1 MSLKGKLNRM
11 KKHLS
16 HNQPHE
22 NRQKTSE
29 GQPQTVTSENIPFL
43 KEWEAL
49 GVSPYHF
56 EDSFCLIR
64 EVTYS
69 LDDQHGRYSF
79 AELPNVIEQWNE
91 SGIQHS
97 LSAKGYEPHELF
109 FFDTETTGLS
119 GGTGN
124 MIFLLGHARVFS
136 DKVVVKQHLLTNP
149 GNEAALYKSFL
160 DEVNVESLVTYNG
173 KSFDWPQ
180 VKTRHTLLRD
190 QIPAL
195 PEFGHFDLLH
205 GSRRL
210 WKHKYE
216 RMALSVVEKEELH
229 VQRENDTPGFLA
241 PMIYFHFLKEQNPKL
256 IEGILTHNEL
266 DVLSLISLY
275 IHLSKKILSV
285 DAVKEHN
292 EKYALARWH
301 LAHRDVQEATKHL
314 QELTNADFEHA
325 NQASYDLSLQY
336 KRQNKWEQAV
346 QIWGELFA
354 SSDVHLALK
363 AGIELA
369 KYKEHREKDARSAL
383 SITESLLSFSSLSQR
398 ETEELEKRKKR
409 LLRKAGQ

>member
-16 HNQPHE
+16 HNQPQE

-29 GQPQTVTSENIPFL
+29 GQPQPVTSENIPFL

-79 AELPNVIEQWNE
+79 AELPKVIEQWNE

-149 GNEAALYKSFL
+149 GNEVALYKSFL

-325 NQASYDLSLQY
+325 DQASYDLSLQY
-336 KRQNKWEQAV
+336 KRQKKWKQAV

-369 KYKEHREKDARSAL
+369 KYKEHREKDTRSAL
-383 SITESLLSFSSLSQR
+383 SVTESLLSFSSLSQR

>member
-29 GQPQTVTSENIPFL
+29 GQPQPVTSENIPFL

-79 AELPNVIEQWNE
+79 AELPKVIEQWNE

-149 GNEAALYKSFL
+149 GNEVALYKSFL

-325 NQASYDLSLQY
+325 DQASYDLSLQY
-336 KRQNKWEQAV
+336 KRQSKWEQAV

-383 SITESLLSFSSLSQR
+383 SVTESLLSFSSLSQR

>member
-29 GQPQTVTSENIPFL
+29 GQPQPVTSENIPFL

-79 AELPNVIEQWNE
+79 AELPKIIEQWNE

-97 LSAKGYEPHELF
+97 LSAKGYKPHELF

-160 DEVNVESLVTYNG
+160 DEVNVELLVTYNG

-336 KRQNKWEQAV
+336 KRQKKWEQAV
-346 QIWGELFA
+346 QIWGGLFA

-369 KYKEHREKDARSAL
+369 KYKEHREKDTRSAL
-383 SITESLLSFSSLSQR
+383 SVTESLLSFSSLSQR

>member
-16 HNQPHE
+16 HNQTHE
-22 NRQKTSE
+22 NRQRTSE
-29 GQPQTVTSENIPFL
+29 GQPQPVTSENIPFL
-43 KEWEAL
+43 KEWETL

-69 LDDQHGRYSF
+69 LEDQHGRYSF
-79 AELPNVIEQWNE
+79 AELPKIIEAWNE

-229 VQRENDTPGFLA
+229 VHRENDTPGFLA

-275 IHLSKKILSV
+275 IHLSKKILSE

-301 LAHRDVQEATKHL
+301 LAHRDVLEATKHL
-314 QELTNADFEHA
+314 QELTDADFEHA

-336 KRQNKWEQAV
+336 KRQKEWDEAV
-346 QIWGELFA
+346 QIWEKLFE
-354 SSDVHLALK
+354 SNDVHLALK

-369 KYKEHREKDARSAL
+369 KYKEHRQKDARSAL

-398 ETEELEKRKKR
+398 DTEGLEKRKKR

>member
-16 HNQPHE
+16 HNQTDE
-22 NRQKTSE
+22 KRQEIKA
-29 GQPQTVTSENIPFL
+29 GQAVNAENIPFL
-43 KEWEAL
+43 KEWEQL
-49 GVSPYHF
+49 GAAPYYF

-64 EVTYS
+64 EVTYQ
-69 LDDQHGRYSF
+69 LGEQHGLYSF
-79 AELPNVIEQWNE
+79 AELPKIVDAWNKSE
-91 SGIQHS
+91 IHHS
-97 LSAKGYEPHELF
+97 LSAKGYRSHELF

-119 GGTGN
+119 RGTGN

-160 DEVNVESLVTYNG
+160 DEVDVESLVTYNG

-229 VQRENDTPGFLA
+229 VNREDDTPGFLA
-241 PMIYFHFLKEQNPKL
+241 PMIYFHFLKEQKPSL

-275 IHLSKKILSV
+275 IHLSKKILSK
-285 DAVKEHN
+285 DAVKENN

-314 QELTNADFEHA
+314 QELTDAEFEHA
-325 NQASYDLSLQY
+325 NQAAYDLSLQY
-336 KRQNKWEQAV
+336 KRLNQWDEAV
-346 QIWGELFA
+346 RIWKDLFE
-354 SSDVHLALK
+354 SNDVHLALK

-369 KYKEHREKDARSAL
+369 KYEEHRQKDAESAL
-383 SITESLLSFSSLSQR
+383 SMTQSLLALSSLSER
-398 ETEELEKRKKR
+398 DIEALEKRKTR

>member
-79 AELPNVIEQWNE
+79 AELPSVIEQWNE

-336 KRQNKWEQAV
+336 KRQKKWEQAV

-369 KYKEHREKDARSAL
+369 KYKEHREKDTRSAL
-383 SITESLLSFSSLSQR
+383 SVTESLLSFSSLSQR

>member
-16 HNQPHE
+16 HNQSDE
-22 NRQKTSE
+22 KRGAVKE
-29 GQPQTVTSENIPFL
+29 GQTHTVTAETIPFL
-43 KEWEAL
+43 KEWGEL
-49 GVSPYHF
+49 GAAPYYF

-64 EVTYS
+64 EVTYP
-69 LDDQHGRYSF
+69 LDHQHGRYSF
-79 AELPNVIEQWNE
+79 AELPEMVSAWNKSE
-91 SGIQHS
+91 IQHS
-97 LSAKGYEPHELF
+97 LSAKGYKPHELF

-124 MIFLLGHARVFS
+124 MIFLLGHARVYS

-149 GNEAALYKSFL
+149 GNEAALYNSFL
-160 DEVNVESLVTYNG
+160 SEVDVESLVTYNG

-229 VQRENDTPGFLA
+229 VNREGDTPGFLA

-275 IHLSKKILSV
+275 IHLSKKILSK
-285 DAVKEHN
+285 DAVKEDD
-292 EKYALARWH
+292 EKYALAKWH

-314 QELTNADFEHA
+314 QELTGAAFEHA
-325 NQASYDLSLQY
+325 DQAAYDLSLQY
-336 KRQNKWEQAV
+336 KRLKQWDEAAC
-346 QIWGELFA
+346 IWRRLFE
-354 SSDVHLALK
+354 SSDVHLRLK
-363 AGIELA
+363 AGVELA
-369 KYKEHREKDARSAL
+369 KYEEHRQKDPKAAL
-383 SITESLLSFSSLSQR
+383 SITQTLLSRSSLSERDIVELDKR
-398 ETEELEKRKKR
+398 EKR

>member
-16 HNQPHE
+16 HNQPQE
-22 NRQKTSE
+22 NRQKTSQ
-29 GQPQTVTSENIPFL
+29 GQPQPVTSENIPFL

-64 EVTYS
+64 EVSYS

-79 AELPNVIEQWNE
+79 AELPKIIEQWNE

-97 LSAKGYEPHELF
+97 LSAKGYKSHELF

-136 DKVVVKQHLLTNP
+136 DKVVVKQHILTNP

-275 IHLSKKILSV
+275 IHLSKKILSE

-336 KRQNKWEQAV
+336 KRQNEWDEAVRIWET
-346 QIWGELFA
+346 LFT
-354 SSDVHLALK
+354 SSNVHLALK

-409 LLRKAGQ
+409 LLKKAGQ

>member
-16 HNQPHE
+16 HNQTHE
-22 NRQKTSE
+22 NRQKTLE
-29 GQPQTVTSENIPFL
+29 GQPQPVTSENIPFL
-43 KEWEAL
+43 KEWETL

-64 EVTYS
+64 EVAYS
-69 LDDQHGRYSF
+69 LEDQHGRYSF
-79 AELPNVIEQWNE
+79 AELPKIIEAWNE

-173 KSFDWPQ
+173 KTFDWPQ

-229 VQRENDTPGFLA
+229 VHRENDTPGFLA

-275 IHLSKKILSV
+275 IHLSKKILSE

-301 LAHRDVQEATKHL
+301 LAHRDVHEATKHL
-314 QELTNADFEHA
+314 QKLTDADFEHA

-336 KRQNKWEQAV
+336 KRQNEWDEAV
-346 QIWGELFA
+346 QIWEKLFK

-369 KYKEHREKDARSAL
+369 KCKKHRQKNARSAL

-398 ETEELEKRKKR
+398 DTEELEKRKKR

>member
-16 HNQPHE
+16 HNQTD
-22 NRQKTSE
+22 NKRQVTKE
-29 GQPQTVTSENIPFL
+29 GQTQPVTAENIPFV
-43 KEWEAL
+43 KEWEQL
-49 GVSPYHF
+49 GAAPYFF

-64 EVTYS
+64 EVTYQ
-69 LDDQHGRYSF
+69 LNDQHGLYSF
-79 AELPNVIEQWNE
+79 AELPKIVEAWNE
-91 SGIQHS
+91 SEIQHS
-97 LSAKGYEPHELF
+97 LSAKGYQPHELF

-149 GNEAALYKSFL
+149 GNEVALYKSFL
-160 DEVNVESLVTYNG
+160 NEVDVESLVTYNG

-229 VQRENDTPGFLA
+229 VHREGDTPGFLA

-285 DAVKEHN
+285 DAVKEYD

-314 QELTNADFEHA
+314 RELTNAEFEHA
-325 NQASYDLSLQY
+325 NQAAYDLSLQY
-336 KRQNKWEQAV
+336 KRLSQFDEAAR
-346 QIWGELFA
+346 IWKDLFE
-354 SSDVHLALK
+354 SNDVHLSLK

-369 KYKEHREKDARSAL
+369 KYEEHRQKNARSAL
-383 SITESLLSFSSLSQR
+383 SITQTLLSLSSLSER
-398 ETEELEKRKKR
+398 DIKELEKRKKR

>member
-16 HNQPHE
+16 HNQPDE
-22 NRQKTSE
+22 KREAVKE
-29 GQPQTVTSENIPFL
+29 GTAQTVTAENIPFL
-43 KEWEAL
+43 KGWEQL
-49 GVSPYHF
+49 GAAPYYF
-56 EDSFCLIR
+56 ENSFCLIR
-64 EVTYS
+64 EVTYP
-69 LDDQHGRYSF
+69 LHHQHGQYSF
-79 AELPNVIEQWNE
+79 AELPNMVNAWNE
-91 SGIQHS
+91 SEMQHS
-97 LSAKGYEPHELF
+97 LSAKGYKPHELF

-124 MIFLLGHARVFS
+124 MIFLLGHARVYQ
-136 DKVVVKQHLLTNP
+136 DKVVVKQHLLTSP

-160 DEVNVESLVTYNG
+160 SEVDVESLVTYNG

-229 VQRENDTPGFLA
+229 VNREGDTPGFLA

-275 IHLSKKILSV
+275 IHLSKKILSK
-285 DAVKEHN
+285 DAVKESD

-301 LAHRDVQEATKHL
+301 LAHRDIKEATKHL
-314 QELTNADFEHA
+314 QELTGTEFEHENHA
-325 NQASYDLSLQY
+325 AYDLSLQY
-336 KRQNKWEQAV
+336 KRLNQWDEAV
-346 QIWGELFA
+346 RIWRRLFE
-354 SSDVHLALK
+354 SNDVHVALK
-363 AGIELA
+363 AGVELA
-369 KYKEHREKDARSAL
+369 KHEEHGQKDASAAL
-383 SITESLLSFSSLSQR
+383 SITESLLSLSSLSER
-398 ETEELEKRKKR
+398 DIEALEKRKKR

>member
-29 GQPQTVTSENIPFL
+29 GQPQPVTSENIPFL

-79 AELPNVIEQWNE
+79 TELPKIIEQWNE

-97 LSAKGYEPHELF
+97 LSAKGYKPHELF

-336 KRQNKWEQAV
+336 KRQKKWEQAV
-346 QIWGELFA
+346 QIWGGLFA

-369 KYKEHREKDARSAL
+369 KYKEHREKDTRSAL
-383 SITESLLSFSSLSQR
+383 SVTESLLSFSSLSQR

>member
-16 HNQPHE
+16 HNQTHE

-29 GQPQTVTSENIPFL
+29 GQPQPVTSENIPFL

-56 EDSFCLIR
+56 EDSFCLVR

-79 AELPNVIEQWNE
+79 AELPKIIEAWNE

-136 DKVVVKQHLLTNP
+136 GKVVVKQHLLTNP

-173 KSFDWPQ
+173 KTFDWPQ

-275 IHLSKKILSV
+275 IHLSKKILSE
-285 DAVKEHN
+285 DAVKEYN

-314 QELTNADFEHA
+314 QELTDADFEHA

-336 KRQNKWEQAV
+336 KRQNEWDEAV
-346 QIWGELFA
+346 QIWGGLFE
-354 SSDVHLALK
+354 SSDLHLALK

-369 KYKEHREKDARSAL
+369 KYKEHREKDASSAL

-398 ETEELEKRKKR
+398 DIEELEKRKKR

>member
-16 HNQPHE
+16 HNQPQE

-29 GQPQTVTSENIPFL
+29 GQPQPVTSENIPFL

-79 AELPNVIEQWNE
+79 AELPKVIEQWNE

-149 GNEAALYKSFL
+149 GNEVALYKSFL

-216 RMALSVVEKEELH
+216 RMGLSVVEKEELH

-325 NQASYDLSLQY
+325 DQASYDLSLQY
-336 KRQNKWEQAV
+336 KRQKKWKQAV

-369 KYKEHREKDARSAL
+369 KYKEHREKDTRSAL
-383 SITESLLSFSSLSQR
+383 SVTESLLSFSSLSQR

>member
-16 HNQPHE
+16 HHHTNDI
-22 NRQKTSE
+22 RQKAVE
-29 GQPQTVTSENIPFL
+29 GQPQPVLAENIPFL
-43 KEWEAL
+43 KEWEQL
-49 GVSPYHF
+49 GAVPYHF

-64 EVTYS
+64 EVIYS
-69 LDDQHGRYSF
+69 LDDQHGLYSF
-79 AELPNVIEQWNE
+79 AELPKVIEAWNK
-91 SGIQHS
+91 SDIQHS
-97 LSAKGYEPHELF
+97 LSAKGYKPHELF

-124 MIFLLGHARVFS
+124 MIFLLGHARVFA

-229 VQRENDTPGFLA
+229 VHREGDTPGFLA

-275 IHLSKKILSV
+275 IHLSKKILSM
-285 DAVKEHN
+285 DAVKEHD

-314 QELTNADFEHA
+314 RELTGANFKHA
-325 NQASYDLSLQY
+325 NQAAYDLSLQY
-336 KRQNKWEQAV
+336 KRLNEWDEAIRIWET
-346 QIWGELFA
+346 LFE

-369 KYKEHREKDARSAL
+369 KFREHRQKDARSAL
-383 SITESLLSFSSLSQR
+383 SITESLLAFSSLSQR
-398 ETEELEKRKKR
+398 DTEELEKRKKR
-409 LLRKAGQ
+409 LLRKAEQ

>member
-16 HNQPHE
+16 HNQTDE
-22 NRQKTSE
+22 KRQETKEEQT
-29 GQPQTVTSENIPFL
+29 QPVTAENIPFL
-43 KEWEAL
+43 KEWEQL
-49 GVSPYHF
+49 GAAPYYF

-64 EVTYS
+64 EVTYQ
-69 LDDQHGRYSF
+69 LGDQHGLYSF
-79 AELPNVIEQWNE
+79 AELPKIVDAWNE
-91 SGIQHS
+91 SEIQHS
-97 LSAKGYEPHELF
+97 LSAKGYKPHELF

-124 MIFLLGHARVFS
+124 MIFLLGHARVFT

-160 DEVNVESLVTYNG
+160 NEVDVESLVTYNG

-229 VQRENDTPGFLA
+229 VHREGDTPGFLA

-285 DAVKEHN
+285 DAVKEN
-292 EKYALARWH
+292 DEKYALAKWH

-314 QELTNADFEHA
+314 RELTDAEFEHA
-325 NQASYDLSLQY
+325 KKAAYDLSLQY
-336 KRQNKWEQAV
+336 KRLNQWDEAIR
-346 QIWGELFA
+346 IWKDLFE
-354 SSDVHLALK
+354 SNDVHLALK

-369 KYKEHREKDARSAL
+369 KYEEHRQKNATSAL
-383 SITESLLSFSSLSQR
+383 SITQSLLSLPSLSER
-398 ETEELEKRKKR
+398 DMKELEKRKKR

>member
-336 KRQNKWEQAV
+336 KRQNKWDQAV

-383 SITESLLSFSSLSQR
+383 SITDSLLSFSSLSQR

>member
-29 GQPQTVTSENIPFL
+29 GQPQPVTSENIPFL

-79 AELPNVIEQWNE
+79 AELPKIIEQWNE

-97 LSAKGYEPHELF
+97 LSAKGYKPHELF

-336 KRQNKWEQAV
+336 KRQKKWEQAV
-346 QIWGELFA
+346 QIWGGLFA

-369 KYKEHREKDARSAL
+369 KYKEHREKDTRSAL
-383 SITESLLSFSSLSQR
+383 SVTESLLSFSSLSQR

>member
-1 MSLKGKLNRM
+1 MTLKGKLNRM

-16 HNQPHE
+16 HNQTHE

-29 GQPQTVTSENIPFL
+29 RQPPPVTSENIPFL

-49 GVSPYHF
+49 SVSPYHF
-56 EDSFCLIR
+56 EDSFCLVR

-79 AELPNVIEQWNE
+79 AELPKIIEAWNE

-180 VKTRHTLLRD
+180 VKTRHTLLRN

-216 RMALSVVEKEELH
+216 RMALSVVEKQELH

-275 IHLSKKILSV
+275 THLSKKILSE

-314 QELTNADFEHA
+314 RELTDADFEHA

-336 KRQNKWEQAV
+336 KRQNEWDEAV
-346 QIWGELFA
+346 QIWGKLFK
-354 SSDVHLALK
+354 SSDLHLALK

-369 KYKEHREKDARSAL
+369 KYKEHREKDVSSAL

-398 ETEELEKRKKR
+398 DIEELEKRKKR
-409 LLRKAGQ
+409 LLRKTGQ

>member
-29 GQPQTVTSENIPFL
+29 GQPQPVTSENIPFL

-79 AELPNVIEQWNE
+79 AELPKVIEQWNE
-91 SGIQHS
+91 SDIQHS
-97 LSAKGYEPHELF
+97 LSAKGYKPHELF

-149 GNEAALYKSFL
+149 GNEVALYKSFL

-325 NQASYDLSLQY
+325 NQASYDLSMQY
-336 KRQNKWEQAV
+336 KRQKKWKQAV

-369 KYKEHREKDARSAL
+369 KYKEHREKDTRSAL
-383 SITESLLSFSSLSQR
+383 SVTESLLSFSSLSQR

>member
-1 MSLKGKLNRM
+1 M
-11 KKHLS
+11 
-16 HNQPHE
+16 
-22 NRQKTSE
+22 
-29 GQPQTVTSENIPFL
+29 
-43 KEWEAL
+43 
-49 GVSPYHF
+49 
-56 EDSFCLIR
+56 
-64 EVTYS
+64 
-69 LDDQHGRYSF
+69 
-79 AELPNVIEQWNE
+79 
-91 SGIQHS
+91 
-97 LSAKGYEPHELF
+97 
-109 FFDTETTGLS
+109 
-119 GGTGN
+119 
-124 MIFLLGHARVFS
+124 
-136 DKVVVKQHLLTNP
+136 KQHLLTNP
-149 GNEAALYKSFL
+149 GNEVALYKSFL

-336 KRQNKWEQAV
+336 KRQKKWEQAV
-346 QIWGELFA
+346 QIWWELFA

-383 SITESLLSFSSLSQR
+383 SVTESLLSFSSLSQR

>member
-29 GQPQTVTSENIPFL
+29 GQPQPVTSENIPFL

-79 AELPNVIEQWNE
+79 AELPKVIEQWNE

-149 GNEAALYKSFL
+149 GNEVALYKSFL

-241 PMIYFHFLKEQNPKL
+241 PMIYFHFLKEPNPKL

-325 NQASYDLSLQY
+325 NQASYDLSMQY
-336 KRQNKWEQAV
+336 KRQNKWDQAV
-346 QIWGELFA
+346 QIWGGLFA

-369 KYKEHREKDARSAL
+369 KYKEHREKDTRSAL

>member
-29 GQPQTVTSENIPFL
+29 GQPQPVTSENIPFL

-79 AELPNVIEQWNE
+79 AELPKVIEQWNE

-149 GNEAALYKSFL
+149 GNEVALYKSFL

-325 NQASYDLSLQY
+325 DQASYDLSLQY
-336 KRQNKWEQAV
+336 KRQKKWKQAV

-369 KYKEHREKDARSAL
+369 KYKEHREKDTRSAL
-383 SITESLLSFSSLSQR
+383 SVTESLLSFSSLSQR